1 MHEKLITAAIEY
13 DRGDPKRI
21 QHFIKVHSFAKLIGI
36 CEGLSDDTMKVLET
50 AAILHDIGIH
60 EGERLYGRND
70 GQIQQE
76 LGPGIAAQIMDTVGG
91 YDDVKERVMYLIA
104 HHHTY
109 TGIDSK
115 DLQILIEAD
124 FIVNLYEDGA
134 SPVAVKSAYESIFVT
149 ESGKR
154 VLKDCFGIQKTE
166 N

>member
-1 MHEKLITAAIEY
+1 MHEKLINAAIEY

-21 QHFIKVHSFAKLIGI
+21 QHFIKVHSFARLIGVG
-36 CEGLSDDTMKVLET
+36 EGLSADAMKTLEA

-70 GQIQQE
+70 GEIQQK
-76 LGPGIAAQIMDTVGG
+76 LGPDIARQIMEVVGG

-109 TGIDSK
+109 TDIDSK

-134 SPVAVKSAYESIFVT
+134 SMNAVKNAYDRIFVT

-154 VLKDCFGIQKTE
+154 VLKDSFGIK
-166 N
+166 